1 MIDIIVNV
9 ISPIFIIIGIAVLI
23 GRLFKP
29 DVRTLSTLLIYVFL
43 PSLSF
48 RGISQV
54 TLDGDIAGMA
64 IVTVIVQLV
73 MIVLGVAA
81 VRLFRYPQMTGNALV
96 LTVMLINA
104 ANYGIPFNTFAFGEE
119 GARLAIVFWVVT
131 TVVGNT
137 LGVFFASRGSTSA
150 RKAVLNT
157 FKVPILYATLA
168 GLAVNLTGFTVPLP
182 LERAI
187 SLMADASIPC
197 MIALLGLRL
206 ATAKLSGR
214 WGPMAVSTVLRL
226 VVSPLVAYAVAS
238 LIGLTGTAFNV
249 TVVQAAMPT
258 AVVASAF
265 ALEFGSDAEFTSA
278 TTLVTTLA
286 SIVTLT
292 LLLTALGGPTV

>member
-9 ISPIFIIIGIAVLI
+9 ISPIFIIIGIAILI

-54 TLDGDIAGMA
+54 ALDGDIAGMA
-64 IVTVIVQLV
+64 IVTVIVQV
-73 MIVLGVAA
+73 AMIILGVLAT
-81 VRLFRYPQMTGNALV
+81 RLFRYPQTTGNALV

-119 GARLAIVFWVVT
+119 GGRLAIVFWVVT
-131 TVVGNT
+131 SVVGNT

-157 FKVPILYATLA
+157 FKVPILYATLI
-168 GLAVNLTGFTVPLP
+168 GLAVNVTGFTVPLP

-214 WGPMAVSTVLRL
+214 WGPIAVSTVLRL
-226 VVSPLVAYAVAS
+226 VVSPLIAVLAAS
-238 LIGLTGTAFNV
+238 LLGLTGTAFNV
-249 TVVQAAMPT
+249 TVIQAAMPT

-278 TTLVTTLA
+278 TTLVTTLM

-292 LLLTALGGPTV
+292 VILTALGGPTV